1 MWCEFSNKN
10 ISLAVACLIVSGTA
24 VSSTVFA
31 ARQRNYTPREF
42 RSVLYGLGYN
52 VKVSED
58 PLTDAQTKKAIR
70 EFQRG
75 YKIGVD
81 GIAGPNTQNL
91 AAEIVKSLK
100 HNLNLVAN
108 PDPKLTINQ
117 FYGPRTQEVVKKY
130 QEQLGV
136 EQSGIADLALRQR
149 LNQQASEN
157 PEQAT
162 PSPTPSPTAT
172 PEVTPTP
179 VIPQATPTPLLPETS
194 PTPTT
199 TPEVTPIPGTSPSPT
214 ATPEVTPIPG
224 TSPSPTATPE
234 VTPTPVIPQASP
246 TPTESPEDEEET
258 TPTPTPT
265 ESP

>member
-1 MWCEFSNKN
+1 MWCEFSSKK
-10 ISLAVACLIVSGTA
+10 ISVAVACIIVSGTA

-52 VKVSED
+52 VRVSED
-58 PLTDAQTKKAIR
+58 PLTDAQTRKAIR

-100 HNLNLVAN
+100 YNLNLVAN

-117 FYGPRTQEVVKKY
+117 FYGPRTQEVVKEY
-130 QEQLGV
+130 QEQLEL

-149 LNQQASEN
+149 LNQQAKDN
-157 PEQAT
+157 QEQPTPTAT
-162 PSPTPSPTAT
+162 PEPTPSPTAT

-179 VIPQATPTPLLPETS
+179 VIPEPT
-194 PTPTT
+194 
-199 TPEVTPIPGTSPSPT
+199 PSPT
-214 ATPEVTPIPG
+214 ESPEDEEEATPI
-224 TSPSPTATPE
+224 
-234 VTPTPVIPQASP
+234 P
-246 TPTESPEDEEET
+246 TPTESPEDEEEA

>member
-10 ISLAVACLIVSGTA
+10 ISVVAACIIVSGVA
-24 VSSTVFA
+24 VSNTVFA

-52 VKVSED
+52 VRVSEA
-58 PLTDAQTKKAIR
+58 PLTDAQTRKAIR

-81 GIAGPNTQNL
+81 GVAGPETQNF
-91 AAEIVKSLK
+91 AAEIIKSLK
-100 HNLNLVAN
+100 YNLNLVAN

-130 QEQLGV
+130 QEQLEL

-149 LNQQASEN
+149 LDRQAKEKPGEPTPTTTPTPN
-157 PEQAT
+157 PTPTPEQ
-162 PSPTPSPTAT
+162 TPSPTAT

-179 VIPQATPTPLLPETS
+179 VIPEATPTP
-194 PTPTT
+194 TP
-199 TPEVTPIPGTSPSPT
+199 TPEVTPIPTPT
-214 ATPEVTPIPG
+214 ATPEAT
-224 TSPSPTATPE
+224 PSPTTTPE
-234 VTPTPVIPQASP
+234 VTPTPVIPSP
-246 TPTESPEDEEET
+246 TPTPSPDDQEEAT
-258 TPTPTPT
+258 PVPTPTK
-265 ESP
+265 SP

>member
-10 ISLAVACLIVSGTA
+10 ISVAVACLIVSSTA

-52 VKVSED
+52 VRVSEE

-75 YKIGVD
+75 YKIGID

-91 AAEIVKSLK
+91 AAEIVKNLK
-100 HNLNLVAN
+100 YNLNLVAN
-108 PDPKLTINQ
+108 PDPKLTLNQ
-117 FYGPRTQEVVKKY
+117 FFGPRTQEVVKKY

-136 EQSGIADLALRQR
+136 EQNGIADLALRQR
-149 LNQQASEN
+149 LNQQAKEN
-157 PEQAT
+157 PEQPT
-162 PSPTPSPTAT
+162 PSPSPTPSPIPSPTAT

-179 VIPQATPTPLLPETS
+179 VIPS
-194 PTPTT
+194 PT
-199 TPEVTPIPGTSPSPT
+199 
-214 ATPEVTPIPG
+214 
-224 TSPSPTATPE
+224 
-234 VTPTPVIPQASP
+234 P
-246 TPTESPEDEEET
+246 TPTESPEDEEE
-258 TPTPTPT
+258 PTPIPTPRST
-265 ESP
+265 P

>member
-10 ISLAVACLIVSGTA
+10 ISVAVACLIVSGAA

-52 VKVSED
+52 VKVSEE
-58 PLTDAQTKKAIR
+58 PLTDAQTRKAIR

-100 HNLNLVAN
+100 YNLNLVAN
-108 PDPKLTINQ
+108 PDPKLIINQ
-117 FYGPRTQEVVKKY
+117 FYGPRTQEVVKSY

-149 LNQQASEN
+149 LNQQAKEN
-157 PEQAT
+157 PEPTPTAT
-162 PSPTPSPTAT
+162 PTATPTPSPTAT

-179 VIPQATPTPLLPETS
+179 VIPQATPTPVLPGA
-194 PTPTT
+194 TPT
-199 TPEVTPIPGTSPSPT
+199 PT
-214 ATPEVTPIPG
+214 ATPEVTPIPQP
-224 TSPSPTATPE
+224 TTTPEPTPSPTATPE
-234 VTPTPVIPQASP
+234 VTPTPVIPEATPS
-246 TPTESPEDEEET
+246 PTESPEDEEEV

-265 ESP
+265 ETPEN

>member
-10 ISLAVACLIVSGTA
+10 ISVAVACLIVSGAA

-52 VKVSED
+52 VRVSEE
-58 PLTDAQTKKAIR
+58 PLTDAQTRKAIR

-81 GIAGPNTQNL
+81 GIAGPNTQDL

-100 HNLNLVAN
+100 YNLNLVAN
-108 PDPKLTINQ
+108 PDPKLTLNQ

-130 QEQLGV
+130 QEQLEV

-149 LNQQASEN
+149 LNQQAKDN
-157 PEQAT
+157 PEQPT
-162 PSPTPSPTAT
+162 PTATPSPTAT
-172 PEVTPTP
+172 PDVTPTP
-179 VIPQATPTPLLPETS
+179 VIPEATPTPVLPEA
-194 PTPTT
+194 TPT
-199 TPEVTPIPGTSPSPT
+199 PT
-214 ATPEVTPIPG
+214 ATPEVTPIP
-224 TSPSPTATPE
+224 TPTATPDVTPIPTPSPAATPD
-234 VTPTPVIPQASP
+234 VTPTPVIP
-246 TPTESPEDEEET
+246 E
-258 TPTPTPT
+258 PTPTPT
-265 ESP
+265 ESSEDEEVRPIPTPTETAD